1 MPPTKKKW
9 VRTDNR
15 YGHER
20 NFIHKCSSCGHD
32 KMILC
37 YSRLISG
44 SRQLIP
50 GKDNKYFVEDPCN
63 IMIFKCERCFLA
75 DKFIVDDT
83 REYLEKI
90 LKLRDGVN
98 LYIPSQEER

>member
-1 MPPTKKKW
+1 MPSASKKKW
-9 VRTDNR
+9 KRTNDIV
-15 YGHER
+15 GHER

-37 YSRLISG
+37 DSQIIPAS
-44 SRQLIP
+44 SQPIP

-63 IMIFKCERCFLA
+63 MMSFKCEQCFLT

-83 REYLEKI
+83 KEYIEKI
-90 LKLRDGVN
+90 LELRDWITV
-98 LYIPSQEER
+98 YVPQEEK